1 MCRSGRVEAHIGNAA
16 HFFELC
22 HVTTV
27 YGDFGLCDEISF
39 YRTGYRLDLVGGGV
53 ETAGPERLRQVEG
66 RCN

>member
-1 MCRSGRVEAHIGNAA
+1 MQSVVKPCGKKSCGT
-16 HFFELC
+16 F
-22 HVTTV
+22 
-27 YGDFGLCDEISF
+27 FGLCDEISF